1 MMGEGSVEDEVVN
14 PDAGRMIEGLRD
26 TGYEFDTAMADI
38 VDNSIAAGATKID
51 VLLVQGFGGEV
62 TVSVADNG
70 SGMDRAGLLN
80 AMRYGSQQRTE
91 KASLGKFG
99 LGLKTASTAFCR
111 RLSVISRPA
120 GDVPLLMATWD
131 LDYVDI
137 EKAWKLQWSN
147 DVDPFVV
154 EQLDGIASGGPGTVV
169 TWEKVDRLLK
179 QYVHAGGK
187 AAQSALVRTEAR
199 LREHF
204 GLVYQ
209 RYLDPSDDR
218 TKTTVEMTLNGKPVE
233 AWDPFSKGHSE
244 LLAATEQ
251 EVELP
256 DGGGVAKFTVRAFVL
271 PRKEEFKSEEAHKA
285 ARLTN
290 DRQGIYV
297 YRENRLIHD
306 ADWLGMFIKEPHG
319 SLLRVEFSFDHKLDD
334 AFKVDIKKSQI
345 LLDQGLYTWLRD
357 QFLTAPRRE
366 ADKRYRDGQRRRID
380 SKSDGAHASSS
391 PLITSKEGQVGA
403 ADVTVTDASKN
414 EVQITNETGSFVL
427 KMPVTSAARPGEVSV
442 KTTDQMPDGFLY
454 RPCIIDGHKA
464 VEISTTHPFYSRV
477 YLPNMERST
486 TISGLDSLMWALCVA
501 EYTVAS
507 EEVVK
512 DFEDL
517 RYTVSRMLRKLVES
531 LPEPSDEDLD

>member
-1 MMGEGSVEDEVVN
+1 MEDEVVN

-26 TGYEFDTAMADI
+26 TGYEFETAMADI
-38 VDNSIAAGATKID
+38 VDNSIAAGATKVDI
-51 VLLVQGFGGEV
+51 LLVQDFGGNV

-70 SGMDRAGLLN
+70 CGMDADGLRN
-80 AMRYGSQQRTE
+80 AMKYGSARRAE
-91 KASLGKFG
+91 AASLGKFG

-111 RLSVISRPA
+111 RLSVVSRKT
-120 GDVPLLMATWD
+120 GDEPLLMATWD
-131 LDYVDI
+131 LDHVEQ
-137 EKAWKLQWSN
+137 EKAWKLQWSGN
-147 DVDPFVV
+147 VDPMIV
-154 EQLDGIASGGPGTVV
+154 EQLDGVASGHSGTVV
-169 TWEKVDRLLK
+169 VWEKVDRLLR

-187 AAQSALVRTEAR
+187 AAQNALGRTEAG

-209 RYLDPSDDR
+209 RFLDPSDDR
-218 TKTTVEMTLNGKPVE
+218 TSTTVAMTLNGKPVE
-233 AWDPFSKGHSE
+233 AWDPFAKGQSE
-244 LLAATEQ
+244 LLADTEQ
-251 EVELP
+251 EVDLP
-256 DGGGVAKFTVRAFVL
+256 NGAGVAKFTVRAFVL
-271 PRKEEFKSEEAHKA
+271 PRKEEFSSEEAHKA

-345 LLDQGLYTWLRD
+345 LLDQGLYSWLRD

-380 SKSDGAHASSS
+380 AKAGGGAHASSS

-403 ADVTVTDASKN
+403 ADVKVTDATKN
-414 EVQITNETGSFVL
+414 EVQVTNESGTFVL
-427 KMPVTSAARPGEVSV
+427 KMPVTSAQRPGEVSV
-442 KTTDQMPDGFLY
+442 RTTDQMPDGFLY
-454 RPCIIDGHKA
+454 RPCMIDGHKA

-477 YLPNMERST
+477 YVPNMERST
-486 TISGLDSLMWALCVA
+486 TVSGLDSLLWALSVA
-501 EYTVAS
+501 EYTVAH
-507 EEVVK
+507 EDVVK
-512 DFEDL
+512 DFEEL

-531 LPEPSDEDLD
+531 LPEPKDEDLD

>member
-1 MMGEGSVEDEVVN
+1 MDDEVVN

-91 KASLGKFG
+91 KDSLGKFG

-111 RLSVISRPA
+111 RLSVISRAA
-120 GDVPLLMATWD
+120 GNEPLLMATWD
-131 LDYVDI
+131 LDYVEQ
-137 EKAWKLQWSN
+137 EKQWKLQWSTEI
-147 DVDPFVV
+147 DPFVV
-154 EQLDGIASGGPGTVV
+154 EQLDDIASGGPGTVV

-187 AAQSALVRTEAR
+187 AAQSALARTEAR

-209 RYLDPSDDR
+209 RYLDASDDR
-218 TKTTVEMTLNGKPVE
+218 TKTTVKMTLNGKPVE
-233 AWDPFSKGHSE
+233 SWDPFAKGHSE
-244 LLAATEQ
+244 LLAQTEQ

-380 SKSDGAHASSS
+380 SKADGAHASSS

-414 EVQITNETGSFVL
+414 EVQVTNQTGSFVL
-427 KMPVTSAARPGEVSV
+427 KMPVTTAARPGEVSV

-507 EEVVK
+507 EDVMK

-531 LPEPSDEDLD
+531 LPEPKDEDLN